1 MNFHPRVL
9 PACLVLAGIAV
20 ITGLV
25 IYFGVGDVAKALVSV
40 RRANFALYIAA
51 QLVITAGL
59 GLCWRMLLRSRQ
71 RGSFRL
77 CVWGRLVRDATGEFL
92 PFSQVGGYVLG
103 ARVMTLQGVNGTDAA
118 ASTVGDVTTEFL
130 AELVFIGIGLAILAN
145 LAPHSRL
152 LLPVAIG
159 LCIAVV
165 NGVGLVLVQRRGGKI
180 FRAIALRIAGTA
192 RRDNS
197 AGSARGGAAEQLDR
211 LQAAMDQMYA
221 ERGRLALAAFFHL
234 LCWFGTATASY
245 IGFHA
250 LGVPVAF
257 TTAIAI
263 EAMLHAIMAL
273 AFFVPGRVG
282 IQEAAYTL
290 LGTIFG
296 IPPEIA
302 LSLSLLR
309 RARDFVIA
317 VPVLLVWQGVEARR
331 LRFRTG

>member
-1 MNFHPRVL
+1 MNFHRRVL
-9 PACLVLAGIAV
+9 PACFVLAGIAV

-40 RRANFALYIAA
+40 RRANFALYIVA
-51 QLVITAGL
+51 QLGITAGL
-59 GLCWRMLLRSRQ
+59 GLCWRMLLRSRHH
-71 RGSFRL
+71 GSFRL

-103 ARVMTLQGVNGTDAA
+103 ARVMTLHGVNGTDAA

-130 AELVFIGIGLAILAN
+130 AELVFIGVGLAILAN
-145 LAPHSRL
+145 LAPHSAL

-180 FRAIALRIAGTA
+180 FRAIALKI
-192 RRDNS
+192 

-211 LQAAMDQMYA
+211 LQAALDQMYG

-234 LCWFGTATASY
+234 VCWFGTATASY

-250 LGVPVAF
+250 LGVPLAF

-331 LRFRTG
+331 LRFREG

>member
-1 MNFHPRVL
+1 VSFRTRVL
-9 PACLVLAGIAV
+9 PACIALAGVAV

-25 IYFGVGDVAKALVSV
+25 IYFGVGDVAKALASV
-40 RRANFALYIAA
+40 KPSNFALYIAA
-51 QLVITAGL
+51 QLGITAGL
-59 GLCWRMLLRSRQ
+59 GLCWRMLLRSRDH
-71 RGSFRL
+71 GSFWL

-103 ARVMTLQGVNGTDAA
+103 ARVITLHGVNAMDAA

-130 AELVFIGIGLAILAN
+130 AELVFIGLGLSITAH
-145 LAPHSRL
+145 LAPHSEL
-152 LLPVAIG
+152 VTPVAIG

-165 NGVGLVLVQRRGGKI
+165 MSVGLILVQRGGGKI
-180 FRAIALRIAGTA
+180 FRALALRIAGTA
-192 RRDNS
+192 
-197 AGSARGGAAEQLDR
+197 GRGAVAQLDR
-211 LQAAMDQMYA
+211 LQLALDQMYA
-221 ERGRLALAAFFHL
+221 ERWRLALAAFFHVI
-234 LCWFGTATASY
+234 CWFGTATASY
-245 IGFHA
+245 VGFHA
-250 LGVPVAF
+250 LGVPLSF

-290 LGTIFG
+290 LGAMFG

-317 VPVLLVWQGVEARR
+317 VPVLLAWQGIEARR
-331 LRFRTG
+331 LRFRAG